1 MRIAIDLT
9 PLFGRKHTGVEL
21 YAIDLYRAL
30 LKTGNP
36 IIPIFHM
43 ENELDDNSNSIVI
56 YQTNRLILENF
67 KLSAAIRKIK
77 ADVTL
82 FPIFPPPV
90 DLYISRPTKIVP
102 VIHDTAF
109 IRYHET

>member
-43 ENELDDNSNSIVI
+43 ENELI
-56 YQTNRLILENF
+56 YFRHRLIEEHLTKFILLN
-67 KLSAAIRKIK
+67 
-77 ADVTL
+77 
-82 FPIFPPPV
+82 
-90 DLYISRPTKIVP
+90 LYSFR
-102 VIHDTAF
+102 
-109 IRYHET
+109 REYS